1 MTRPKS
7 YEWEYG
13 MSHGKNQP
21 IIERSDANS
30 GFPWKNK
37 RDEIRSSRNF
47 VEKQANKLHVQ
58 CCYLQS

>member
-1 MTRPKS
+1 MAASANASVYRMEINLEFQISQNEWEYFLMTRPKS

-30 GFPWKNK
+30 EFP
-37 RDEIRSSRNF
+37 
-47 VEKQANKLHVQ
+47 
-58 CCYLQS
+58 